1 MNLKPLLAS
10 VSASAALLLGA
21 AAHAAP
27 FVPAFDTFGTLA
39 GATFGGSGIPN
50 TAVAISQSQGDL
62 TLGLTAHQRF
72 VGPNLANDGA
82 GTFTAYVGNSNTPAD
97 PYATWNFGFYISGGD
112 IGDSRFA
119 LFYDFDP
126 GTGTDETAHG
136 AVTFTGLQIPNPAQ
150 DSWNL
155 GMNFLAAAVPGIAPP
170 AGTFDPMVP
179 GEYTFA
185 LVSYVTDQGRDVET
199 ARASI
204 RVNVLRNGVPE
215 PGTLALSAALG
226 LGVLFARRRR

>member
-1 MNLKPLLAS
+1 MKHTPLLAAFA
-10 VSASAALLLGA
+10 ASAGMLFGPA
-21 AAHAAP
+21 ASAAP

-39 GATFGGSGIPN
+39 AATFSGSGIPN

-97 PYATWNFGFYISGGD
+97 PYATWNFGFYIAGSD
-112 IGDSRFA
+112 ISDARFA

-126 GTGTDETAHG
+126 AAATDESAHG
-136 AVTFTGLQIPNPAQ
+136 AVTFTGQQISDPTQ

-155 GMNFLAAAVPGIAPP
+155 GMNFLAATVPGIAPP
-170 AGTFDPMVP
+170 AGSFDPMVP
-179 GEYTFA
+179 GEYTLA
-185 LVSYVTDQGRDVET
+185 LIAYVFDQGQDVEV
-199 ARASI
+199 ARSAI

-226 LGVLFARRRR
+226 LGVPLTRRRR